1 MTWHEVCF
9 NMPGAIR
16 EVLVAW
22 EQEALSVTDVKRIL
36 DTMQAPMCC
45 LPVCAA
51 AWLCSYMQV
60 NLQNLFNIAKY
71 GIVIDV

>member
-16 EVLVAW
+16 EVLIAW

-60 NLQNLFNIAKY
+60 RSNHTLCTLPHTKAK
-71 GIVIDV
+71 